1 MSASNN
7 DNEIILKT
15 IHDLVNKISQTVLL
29 QLPQNS
35 IETNQEILSSNSVKI
50 LF

>member
-1 MSASNN
+1 MSTRNN

-29 QLPQNS
+29 QLQQNS
-35 IETNQEILSSNSVKI
+35 IETNQEILSSDSVKI